1 MNEKIK
7 KLIKQAT
14 TIRYSGPGEIE
25 EFDREKFAELI
36 VEECLKKIYYSTLM
50 SHPEHNW
57 SEKEIGFNEGID
69 VAYKKVKQH
78 FGVEE

>member
-1 MNEKIK
+1 MNAKIK

-25 EFDREKFAELI
+25 EFDREKFAQLLI
-36 VEECLKKIYYSTLM
+36 EECARQVKDDDNAFDILK
-50 SHPEHNW
+50 
-57 SEKEIGFNEGID
+57 
-69 VAYKKVKQH
+69 H